1 MTNAFVRRASRL
13 VLVLF
18 AAAFAAGCEDE
29 ATASAGGLPKN
40 LAPGIYSLFSV
51 AGQGGGSATVRLHLE
66 RVQVPGKIASYQG
79 ELTYDT
85 GVLTLK
91 EADLP
96 EGVIGSAR
104 EIAPGRV
111 RFAGAAPD
119 GLEEL
124 PALTLRFARRGEIRR
139 ETFKLSLEEVA
150 DADFV
155 DLTSKVSTAAPF
167 FEAR

>member
-1 MTNAFVRRASRL
+1 MTNVSLRRTARLAL
-13 VLVLF
+13 VLLSVG
-18 AAAFAAGCEDE
+18 FAAGCEDE
-29 ATASAGGLPKN
+29 ATTPAGGLPKN

-51 AGQGGGSATVRLHLE
+51 AGQGGGVATVQLHLE

-91 EADLP
+91 EAELP

-104 EIAPGRV
+104 EISPGRV
-111 RFAGAAPD
+111 RFAGATPD
-119 GLEEL
+119 GLEQL
-124 PALTLRFARRGEIRR
+124 PALTMRFARRGEIRR
-139 ETFKLSLEEVA
+139 ETFKLNIEEVA
-150 DADFV
+150 DEDFG
-155 DLTSKVSTAAPF
+155 DLTSKVSSGAPF